1 MKPIHFLVHFQKI
14 LLMLFNQIY

>member
-1 MKPIHFLVHFQKI
+1 MKSIHFLVHFQKI